1 MSVRLALFDAAGNK
15 IALMYAASNLSFAR
29 NAGPQIRQVFD
40 NHCSG
45 HDVSEIYGVITREG
59 GGWQAEFWNPDG
71 TYEKV
76 CGNAMRCI
84 PSFLFSS
91 DLETETPSC
100 LSVSTRAGAF
110 KVYSPSSG
118 IGAMTMARSAIRVQK
133 VTSGL
138 LVDPGTP
145 HLVQFVT
152 DLDEPSVA
160 ARGEVISNG
169 ARPLNATFV
178 TRRRDDLYLRTFER
192 GVGETRS
199 CGTGAISAFIACE
212 HSEVLSSGSQAATR
226 VTFRSG
232 EHLDVQLAGKD
243 DSISLLGRISLLR
256 SATVLQKTAWPL
268 APVQY
273 GLSRP

>member
-1 MSVRLALFDAAGNK
+1 MSVRLALFDAAGNR
-15 IALMYAASNLSFAR
+15 IALMYTAGNLSFSR
-29 NAGPQIRQVFD
+29 DAGRQIRQVFD
-40 NHCSG
+40 HCCSG
-45 HDVSEIYGVITREG
+45 HDTPEIYGLITRES

-84 PSFLFSS
+84 PSFLFLNA
-91 DLETETPSC
+91 LETETPSC
-100 LSVSTRAGAF
+100 LSVSTRAGLF
-110 KVYSPSSG
+110 EVYSPSSG
-118 IGAMTMARSAIRVQK
+118 IGAMTMARSRIHVQ
-133 VTSGL
+133 SGSAGL

-152 DLDEPSVA
+152 DLDDPSIA
-160 ARGEVISNG
+160 ARGVVISNG

-178 TRRRDDLYLRTFER
+178 ARRRGDLHVRTFER

-212 HSEVLSSGSQAATR
+212 CSKFRSNGRQAGTR

-232 EHLDVQLAGKD
+232 EHLDVRLFSND
-243 DSISLLGRISLLR
+243 DAISLLGRISLLR
-256 SATVLQKTAWPL
+256 SATVLQQTAWPVS
-268 APVQY
+268 PVHY
-273 GLSRP
+273 GLS